1 MVKVICIG
9 EVMAEISGPSGAFQ
23 IGFAGDTYNTAV
35 YLARAL
41 GGAGQVRYLTRL
53 GADPLSLACRAEAE
67 AHFVDISLSG
77 TDADAAMGIYA
88 IATDA
93 AGERSF
99 TYWRK
104 DAAARRLFTDPQELE
119 ALNGADLIYFSGISL
134 AILGPR
140 QRADFLAKLTELR
153 ASGTRIAFDSNYR
166 PALWGSDDTARQVM
180 SEAWA
185 ICDIALPSVDDEM
198 ALFADTSAQEVLAR
212 LSRQAFQTGALKRGA
227 LGPMGLDGVPLSGAE
242 TVTAVDTTAAGD
254 SFNAG
259 FLAAVLAGQDV
270 QAAMRSGHDLACK
283 VVQQRGAIVET

>member
-1 MVKVICIG
+1 
-9 EVMAEISGPSGAFQ
+9 MAEISGPSGAFQ

-41 GGAGQVRYLTRL
+41 GARGQVRYLTRL
-53 GADPLSLACRAEAE
+53 GADPLSQACRTEAGRQS
-67 AHFVDISLSG
+67 VDISLSG
-77 TDADAAMGIYA
+77 TDAEAAMGIYA
-88 IATDA
+88 IATDTG
-93 AGERSF
+93 GERSF

-104 DAAARRLFTDPQELE
+104 DAAARRLFSDPRELE

-134 AILGPR
+134 AILGPQ
-140 QRADFLAKLTELR
+140 QRSDLLTKLSQLR

-166 PALWGSDDTARQVM
+166 PALWDSDDTARRVM

-198 ALFADTSAQEVLAR
+198 ALFAEASADEVLAR
-212 LSRQAFQTGALKRGA
+212 LSQQSIQTGALKRGA
-227 LGPMGLDGVPLSGAE
+227 LGPVGLDGVPLSGVE

-259 FLAAVLAGQDV
+259 FLGAVLAGQDV